1 MSQSHVAYRSI
12 PISIDQSPGD
22 FEAIALYDNQ
32 SESSDELNFKKGD
45 ILKILERDF
54 HGIAGWWL
62 CALRD
67 KIGLAPG
74 NRLEIIGNTPEKPQN
89 FRTSD
94 NNHVGVTELTKGKM
108 DGEIS
113 KLAYGL
119 YDVPKIV
126 YDLQP
131 SSQQQQETEKQNEI
145 PDILKDQTVNAHS
158 GSNSNQIL
166 YTGLAKSPPLEE
178 ITIQKD
184 HVYNKGPDAYV
195 RPDDLSLVPNGKKNS
210 YNSSSVN
217 NGSLSSGK
225 GPLENVQSAP
235 WTGSSQKASP
245 SMNVSTYS
253 NLQQQP
259 SSLSPVG
266 NAELKHQPL
275 VYQVPVNK
283 RIIYSDSDNYDN
295 LCTPPA
301 VLVNGQSRA
310 AKENSAIVATTN
322 NNMNKNANG
331 FGKSNGNVQYYD
343 SRDPYR
349 FLGVNGSQTLQHRPR
364 RSEECRIVARDD
376 TDLQMKYKNDAKGK
390 RDRSLRRVRFA
401 DQVTSSDTEEWAKNS
416 DPIPNQN
423 AVPLK
428 PILSS
433 SLSKSSS
440 YCNSNNSQSVSSRNN
455 NSNNNNNHNNDN
467 GLLSSTSDFANKQNN
482 QVFYQEDV
490 PDYENPYSEIADQPI
505 YEKPPIA
512 YISTSSKLNV
522 DNQNGKPG
530 KCYTSEFTTVLNTR
544 DAGSNPQGENGNNTL
559 PYYKN
564 HVGSKQIHPSSLPKM
579 FEGVYIS
586 PPDYGNLIENE
597 PEFQLHFV
605 DLPKK
610 EQDKIPKS
618 DDGSPKLSPELL
630 NKSREKIQILANS
643 MDGILNR
650 KNAEDVEIA
659 TVILKSIDVEL
670 QFLVSVGEKGLKKS
684 IETWS
689 EDLIETLLQHLEDLR
704 TIQGTL
710 ALLNKQILELSRDKS
725 NVQHCQTF
733 ETICSSCALSA
744 RNICYPVHQFVTY
757 LLPKFKFLF
766 PISLNDIG
774 RLAPSPTFNNN
785 PSSYSTMTRN
795 QLKGKI
801 PDNPGYSSLGV
812 AQGLNVPRN
821 VPIGR
826 VPSPIPK
833 IESVPPYNG
842 NNVSREAAYYD
853 DIPYNLTMR
862 QMTPNDLGT
871 SNKFDNRHLGSNQI
885 LESRINPANG
895 GIKPGP
901 SYSTLPSQALQA
913 RPLPPAPPSYSSVVG
928 QLSYVPQQK
937 MPLPNTQIPP
947 ANFSRFQIS
956 PRNSPVLNNH
966 IYSGI
971 NSYNNDSA

>member
-1 MSQSHVAYRSI
+1 MLFTIIRFEFSHK
-12 PISIDQSPGD
+12 P
-22 FEAIALYDNQ
+22 
-32 SESSDELNFKKGD
+32 SSHYFSSTTSLFCELMVSHLQMDGD
-45 ILKILERDF
+45 I
-54 HGIAGWWL
+54 
-62 CALRD
+62 
-67 KIGLAPG
+67 
-74 NRLEIIGNTPEKPQN
+74 
-89 FRTSD
+89 
-94 NNHVGVTELTKGKM
+94 
-108 DGEIS
+108 S
-113 KLAYGL
+113 KSAYGL

-131 SSQQQQETEKQNEI
+131 SQQQETGKHEI

-158 GSNSNQIL
+158 GSNSNSNQIL
-166 YTGLAKSPPLEE
+166 YSGLAKTPPLEE
-178 ITIQKD
+178 IAIQKD
-184 HVYNKGPDAYV
+184 YVYNGPDAYIW
-195 RPDDLSLVPNGKKNS
+195 PDDLSLIPNGKKNS
-210 YNSSSVN
+210 CNSSVN

-235 WTGSSQKASP
+235 WTSSQKVSP
-245 SMNVSTYS
+245 TMNVSTFS
-253 NLQQQP
+253 NLQQP
-259 SSLSPVG
+259 STLSQVG
-266 NAELKHQPL
+266 SAELKHQPL

-295 LCTPPA
+295 LCAPPA
-301 VLVNGQSRA
+301 VLINGQSRPT
-310 AKENSAIVATTN
+310 KENNTIVATTN

-331 FGKSNGNVQYYD
+331 FGKSNGNVDIQYFD

-349 FLGVNGSQTLQHRPR
+349 FLSVNGSQTLQHKPR

-376 TDLQMKYKNDAKGK
+376 TDLQMKYKNDTKGK

-401 DQVTSSDTEEWAKNS
+401 DQVTSSDTEEWTKNS
-416 DPIPNQN
+416 DPIPNHS

-440 YCNSNNSQSVSSRNN
+440 YCNSNNCQSVSNR
-455 NSNNNNNHNNDN
+455 NNNNNNNNNYNNEN
-467 GLLSSTSDFANKQNN
+467 GPLSSTSDFANKQNN
-482 QVFYQEDV
+482 QVFYSDDV

-505 YEKPPIA
+505 YEKPPLA

-530 KCYTSEFTTVLNTR
+530 NCYTSEFTTVLNTR
-544 DAGSNPQGENGNNTL
+544 DAGSNSQGESGNSSSA
-559 PYYKN
+559 YYKN
-564 HVGSKQIHPSSLPKM
+564 QIAAKQIHPPSLHKK

-586 PPDYGNLIENE
+586 PPDYGNVIEKE

-618 DDGSPKLSPELL
+618 EDGSLKLSPELL

-650 KNAEDVEIA
+650 KNAEDAEIA

-670 QFLVSVGEKGLKKS
+670 QFLVSVCEKGLKKS

-725 NVQHCQTF
+725 NVQYCQTF

-744 RNICYPVHQFVTY
+744 RNICYPVHQFVAY

-766 PISLNDIG
+766 PISFNDIG
-774 RLAPSPTFNNN
+774 RLAPSPTFNNS

-801 PDNPGYSSLGV
+801 RDNPGYSSLV
-812 AQGLNVPRN
+812 VVQGLNVPKN
-821 VPIGR
+821 VPVGR

-833 IESVPPYNG
+833 IETVPPYNG
-842 NNVSREAAYYD
+842 NNISKEAVYYE
-853 DIPYNLTMR
+853 DIPYNLVMR
-862 QMTPNDLGT
+862 QMTSNDLGT

-885 LESRINPANG
+885 LESRVNSANT

-901 SYSTLPSQALQA
+901 SYSTLPSQVLQG
-913 RPLPPAPPSYSSVVG
+913 RPLPPAPPSYSSFVG
-928 QLSYVPQQK
+928 QTSYVPQQTLLNQ
-937 MPLPNTQIPP
+937 MPLPNTQIQP
-947 ANFSRFQIS
+947 ANFSRMQIS
-956 PRNSPVLNNH
+956 PRNSPVLNNN
-966 IYSGI
+966 IYSGL
-971 NSYNNDSA
+971 NSFNNDSA

>member
-1 MSQSHVAYRSI
+1 MSQSQVVSI
-12 PISIDQSPGD
+12 PISVDQSPGD
-22 FEAIALYDNQ
+22 FQAIALYDNQ

-54 HGIAGWWL
+54 HGLAGWWL

-67 KIGLAPG
+67 KVGLAPG
-74 NRLEIIGNTPEKPQN
+74 NRLEIIDNTPEKPQY

-94 NNHVGVTELTKGKM
+94 SNQVGLTELTKGKM
-108 DGEIS
+108 DGDIF

-131 SSQQQQETEKQNEI
+131 SQQQEAEKQHEI
-145 PDILKDQTVNAHS
+145 PDILKDQTVNAHR

-166 YTGLAKSPPLEE
+166 YSGLTKSPPLEE
-178 ITIQKD
+178 TAIQKD
-184 HVYNKGPDAYV
+184 HVYSGPDAYV
-195 RPDDLSLVPNGKKNS
+195 WPDDLSLIPNGKKNS
-210 YNSSSVN
+210 YNATSVN
-217 NGSLSSGK
+217 NGSFSSGK
-225 GPLENVQSAP
+225 GPLENVQSSP
-235 WTGSSQKASP
+235 RVSGQKASP

-253 NLQQQP
+253 NLQQQQQP

-266 NAELKHQPL
+266 NTELKQHQQL
-275 VYQVPVNK
+275 VYQAPVNK

-295 LCTPPA
+295 LYNNAPPA
-301 VLVNGQSRA
+301 VLVNGQSRPA
-310 AKENSAIVATTN
+310 TENNNTIVTTTN
-322 NNMNKNANG
+322 NNMNKITNG
-331 FGKSNGNVQYYD
+331 VGKSNGNVQYYEY

-364 RSEECRIVARDD
+364 RSEDCRIVARDD
-376 TDLQMKYKNDAKGK
+376 TDLQMRYKNDSKGK

-416 DPIPNQN
+416 DPIPNQK

-433 SLSKSSS
+433 SLSKS
-440 YCNSNNSQSVSSRNN
+440 YCNANNSQSVSNRNN
-455 NSNNNNNHNNDN
+455 NNNNNNHNNEN
-467 GLLSSTSDFANKQNN
+467 GYMSSTSDFANKQNN
-482 QVFYQEDV
+482 QIYYQEDV

-505 YEKPPIA
+505 YEKPPLA

-522 DNQNGKPG
+522 DSQNGKPG
-530 KCYTSEFTTVLNTR
+530 KCYTSEFMTVLNTR
-544 DAGSNPQGENGNNTL
+544 DTGSNTQGENGNNTS

-564 HVGSKQIHPSSLPKM
+564 QVGSRQIHPPSLPKM

-586 PPDYGNLIENE
+586 PPDHGNLIENE

-610 EQDKIPKS
+610 EQDRIPKS

-650 KNAEDVEIA
+650 KNAEDAEIA

-710 ALLNKQILELSRDKS
+710 ALLNKQILELTRDKS

-744 RNICYPVHQFVTY
+744 RNICYPVHQFVAY

-766 PISLNDIG
+766 QLVLTISDVSHHL
-774 RLAPSPTFNNN
+774 RLLT
-785 PSSYSTMTRN
+785 TTHR
-795 QLKGKI
+795 
-801 PDNPGYSSLGV
+801 V
-812 AQGLNVPRN
+812 TAQ
-821 VPIGR
+821 
-826 VPSPIPK
+826 
-833 IESVPPYNG
+833 
-842 NNVSREAAYYD
+842 
-853 DIPYNLTMR
+853 
-862 QMTPNDLGT
+862 
-871 SNKFDNRHLGSNQI
+871 
-885 LESRINPANG
+885 
-895 GIKPGP
+895 
-901 SYSTLPSQALQA
+901 
-913 RPLPPAPPSYSSVVG
+913 
-928 QLSYVPQQK
+928 
-937 MPLPNTQIPP
+937 
-947 ANFSRFQIS
+947 
-956 PRNSPVLNNH
+956 
-966 IYSGI
+966 
-971 NSYNNDSA
+971 